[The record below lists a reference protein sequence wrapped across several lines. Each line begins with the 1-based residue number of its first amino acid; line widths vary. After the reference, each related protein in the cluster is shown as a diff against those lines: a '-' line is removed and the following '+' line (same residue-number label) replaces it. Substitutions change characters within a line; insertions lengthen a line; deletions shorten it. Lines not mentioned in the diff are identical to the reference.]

1 MFRYLSKS
9 ILLLLF
15 SVTIRCVIYPCVVW
29 VIGQVFF
36 PFQANGSL
44 LTGPD
49 GSVVGSKLIAQPF
62 TCRGVDPSVRRS
74 HRRRSRC

>member
-49 GSVVGSKLIAQPF
+49 GSVVGHS